1 MRIYTL
7 RYDETLGQFKNAFF
21 DRKMPN
27 DKVGDFKFVK
37 VWNREYVRV
46 CALNIYT
53 AKEIA
58 EQALIERKLQ
68 AESEEQK

>member
-1 MRIYTL
+1 
-7 RYDETLGQFKNAFF
+7 
-21 DRKMPN
+21 MPN

-46 CALNIYT
+46 CALNIYA

>member
-7 RYDETLGQFKNAFF
+7 RYDETLGEFKNAFF
-21 DRKMPN
+21 DRRMPN

-37 VWNREYVRV
+37 VWQREHIRV
-46 CALNIYT
+46 CALNIYA